1 MEAKVAVLGDNDF
14 VMPYSTLG
22 LDTFP
27 VEDNPD
33 VVEEQAKHIVDQK
46 YGLVVIAENIAP
58 MANKVFQDVE
68 AKPLPAVI
76 VVPFT
81 AESTGYALQSLGHL
95 LKMSL
100 GVDIISK

>member
-22 LDTFP
+22 LDTYP
-27 VEDNPD
+27 VEDKPEL
-33 VVEEQAKHIVDQK
+33 VEKQAKQIVDQK
-46 YGLVVIAENIAP
+46 YGLIVIAENIAP
-58 MANKVFQDVE
+58 MADKVFQE
-68 AKPLPAVI
+68 IETKPLPAVI

-81 AESTGYALQSLGHL
+81 AESTGFALQSLGHL

-100 GVDIISK
+100 GVDIIS